1 MKRHPVKLSTTI
13 VAVAVVSVAATAL
26 AASAFGY
33 SLARKSVDDEVSNS
47 LRRDAKR
54 LARAYANS
62 GAGDRAPGRA
72 LEIPVAIVDSK
83 GHVLGRS
90 FDPSGPIDPKCA
102 RVASGQLAEHS
113 SSLSV
118 EGSRT
123 RFICVDIVS
132 QIGGNGPIG
141 QQKRLKAKGLAIM
154 VGRDVDAIESQQRS
168 LALGFVGIGLGTT
181 LLSLILAIAASRYVT
196 RPLRRFVDTTTAIST
211 DLDLLRTIR
220 AEGPAELQALSN
232 SFNRMIGALRN
243 AQTTQ
248 QRQIDDAV
256 HELRTPITSLKTNM
270 SLLRR
275 IDELSEEERSS
286 VIEQSQFCELG
297 VLIDDVHLLADHH
310 TSTDPKFT
318 RLDLADVVRSALTRT
333 ESRRGGV
340 EVSASL
346 EPTTID
352 GSADELER
360 AVVNVIDNAI
370 KWSPRNGI
378 VRVALSDGVLRVTDN
393 GPGIAASDRSRVF
406 DRFWRADSA
415 RSMPGSGLGLAIVAD
430 TVHRHGGTVCIEDT
444 GRHGTTVAIVIPRPK
459 RFSNF
464 SELPVE
470 NEQLSTKRSQEP
482 IQMAM
487 LNNSG
492 LINLVPTPEK
502 EPS

>member
-13 VAVAVVSVAATAL
+13 VAVALLSAAATAL

-33 SLARKSVDDEVSNS
+33 SLARKNVDDEVSNS

-54 LARAYANS
+54 LARAYVNS

-72 LEIPVAIVDSK
+72 LGIPVAIVDSK
-83 GHVLGRS
+83 GNVLGRS
-90 FDPSGPIDPKCA
+90 FDPSGPIDPMCA

-141 QQKRLKAKGLAIM
+141 QQKRLKAEGLAIM

-211 DLDLLRTIR
+211 DLDLFRTIP
-220 AEGPAELQALSN
+220 AEGPAELQTLSI
-232 SFNRMIGALRN
+232 SFNRMIGALSN
-243 AQTTQ
+243 ARTTQ

-275 IDELSEEERSS
+275 IDELSEEDRSS
-286 VIEQSQFCELG
+286 VIEQVQSQFRELG

-310 TSTDPKFT
+310 TDHDPKFT

-333 ESRRGGV
+333 ENRRGGV

-346 EPTTID
+346 EPTTVD
-352 GSADELER
+352 GSADDLER

-370 KWSPRNGI
+370 KWSPRSGI
-378 VRVALSDGVLRVTDN
+378 IRVVLSDGVLRVADD
-393 GPGIAASDRSRVF
+393 GPGIAASDRPWVF
-406 DRFWRADSA
+406 ERFWRADSA
-415 RSMPGSGLGLAIVAD
+415 RSMPGSGLELAIVAD
-430 TVHRHGGTVCIEDT
+430 TVDRHGGTVCIEDT
-444 GRHGTTVAIVIPRPK
+444 GRPGTTVAIVIPRPTASPA
-459 RFSNF
+459 RRPSAVGT
-464 SELPVE
+464 S
-470 NEQLSTKRSQEP
+470 
-482 IQMAM
+482 
-487 LNNSG
+487 SG
-492 LINLVPTPEK
+492 SATLQN
-502 EPS
+502 